1 MKNKIA
7 LRNGII
13 YSGYDR
19 FDNHAILIQDD
30 KVIAV
35 VDESAI
41 PDGYEWI
48 DLQGRNVCPGLIDLQ
63 IYGTGNHL
71 FSAELTKESLLT
83 IEKELLKQGCTS

>member
-71 FSAELTKESLLT
+71 VFIDFGDEYLVFVFR
-83 IEKELLKQGCTS
+83 GN